1 MTHQEH
7 MFTEQTAARA
17 AAWQPRVVFI
27 LLFSYFMLFGI
38 MIGGQGVLWAELL
51 AMLRLSKGVFGTVQ
65 LVWPLLAVGVL
76 LNGGQLV
83 RWAGKKPLSIVGLAL
98 LAGTNLALAAANG
111 LAGLIGA
118 LLLGGIGNALLETTA
133 NSATLDWEQ
142 ATGRSV
148 MNLMHAGFS
157 GGAVLGAFAAG
168 LLLEAGWH
176 YEAVLL
182 LIAGICGLTLL
193 YTLPVRFPPAEPNGP
208 HDAGPLATVRL
219 LFGASA
225 LLALGMLCVLGIVG
239 ESAAN
244 LWSVI
249 YLHDL
254 GADAFVG
261 GAAFAL
267 FNSAMFVGRLGN
279 SWLVERAGARVSLL
293 VSGALV
299 VLAAALLLLPGG
311 VASAIVAFVLLGAGV
326 AGVVP
331 TVLSAAAKRVPGQ
344 TAMVTSA
351 IMAIAYTGFIICP
364 PLTGWIAD
372 LFSLKAALVVVGL
385 SGFGIIWLARGV
397 ERPN

>member
-1 MTHQEH
+1 MI
-7 MFTEQTAARA
+7 TEQTAVRT
-17 AAWQPRVVFI
+17 AAWQPRIVFV
-27 LLFSYFMLFGI
+27 LLFSYFVLFGI

-51 AMLRLSKGVFGTVQ
+51 ATLRLSKGIFGSVQ

-83 RWAGKKPLSIVGLAL
+83 RWAGKKSLSIAGLAL
-98 LAGTNLALAAANG
+98 LASTNLALSIANG
-111 LAGLIGA
+111 LVGLIGA
-118 LLLGGIGNALLETTA
+118 LLLGGIGTALLETTA

-142 ATGRSV
+142 ATRRSV

-157 GGAVLGAFAAG
+157 GGAVLGAFVAG
-168 LLLEAGWH
+168 LLLGTGWR
-176 YEAVLL
+176 YDRVLL
-182 LIAGICGLTLL
+182 LIAGACALTLL
-193 YTLPVRFPPAEPNGP
+193 YTLPVRFPPVEPSGAQG
-208 HDAGPLATVRL
+208 AGPLATVRL
-219 LFGASA
+219 MFGVRA
-225 LLALGMLCVLGIVG
+225 LLALGILCVLGIVG

-267 FNSAMFVGRLGN
+267 FNSAMFFGRLGN
-279 SWLVERAGARVSLL
+279 SWLVGRSGARVSLL
-293 VSGALV
+293 VSGALL
-299 VLAAALLLLPGG
+299 VLATALLWLPGG
-311 VASAIVAFVLLGAGV
+311 VTLAMVAFVLLGAGV

-331 TVLSAAAKRVPGQ
+331 TVLSAAAKHAPGQ
-344 TAMVTSA
+344 TAMVTSG

-364 PLTGWIAD
+364 PLTGWIAE

-385 SGFGIIWLARGV
+385 SGFGIIWLARNV
-397 ERPN
+397 ERRG

>member
-1 MTHQEH
+1 
-7 MFTEQTAARA
+7 MFTEQMAARA
-17 AAWQPRVVFI
+17 AAWQPRMVFI
-27 LLFSYFMLFGI
+27 LLFSYFVLFGI

-51 AMLRLSKGVFGTVQ
+51 ATLHLSKGIFGTVQ
-65 LVWPLLAVGVL
+65 LAWPLLSVGVL

-133 NSATLDWEQ
+133 NSTTLDWEQ
-142 ATGRSV
+142 TTGRSV

-168 LLLEAGWH
+168 LLLEAGWQ

-182 LIAGICGLTLL
+182 LIAGACALTLL
-193 YTLPVRFPPAEPNGP
+193 YTLPVHFPLAESSKP
-208 HDAGPLATVRL
+208 DSAGPLATIRL
-219 LFGASA
+219 IFGTSA
-225 LLALGMLCVLGIVG
+225 LLALGILCVLGIVG

-254 GADAFVG
+254 GADAFLG

-267 FNSAMFVGRLGN
+267 FNGAMFLGRLGN
-279 SWLVERAGARVSLL
+279 AWVVGRFGARVSLL

-311 VASAIVAFVLLGAGV
+311 VAPAIVAFVLLGAGV

-331 TVLSAAAKRVPGQ
+331 TVLSAAAKHAPGQ
-344 TAMVTSA
+344 TAMVSSG

-364 PLTGWIAD
+364 PVTGWIAE

-385 SGFGIIWLARGV
+385 SGFGIFWLARGI
-397 ERPN
+397 ERRA